1 MTLKEQGLNKK
12 TTLIGIVIII
22 AVAIITF
29 GLQTIKTANKT
40 ETLTGYVGGEKIG
53 FLEDEEV
60 RDILAKKYHIVI
72 DYKKAGSLDM
82 VTADKEGMDFLW
94 PSSQTA
100 LEMYQEEVGKP
111 YRSEVIF
118 NTPIVIYTRKMVKDA
133 LDKQGITY
141 DKDGASYIDMKAL
154 TALIEDGKSWAD
166 IGLPDLYGQVEVATT
181 DPTKS
186 NSGNMY
192 AGIIA
197 NTIAG
202 GIATENNIDTV
213 IPTVKDVFQKLGYME
228 TSSADIFDQFLKTG
242 VGAKPLVA
250 GYESQLLEFS
260 KEDSESWNQIKD
272 DVVMLYPVPTSWS
285 SHVLISLD
293 ENGGKLTDALLDK
306 DLQKIAFE
314 KHGFRTGNSGTAD
327 ASAFDGI
334 GIATTIKTVAP
345 LPDYKVMDKLIKALS
360 E

>member
-1 MTLKEQGLNKK
+1 MNKK
-12 TTLIGIVIII
+12 TTLIGIVMII

-181 DPTKS
+181 DPT
-186 NSGNMY
+186 
-192 AGIIA
+192 
-197 NTIAG
+197 
-202 GIATENNIDTV
+202 
-213 IPTVKDVFQKLGYME
+213 
-228 TSSADIFDQFLKTG
+228 
-242 VGAKPLVA
+242 
-250 GYESQLLEFS
+250 
-260 KEDSESWNQIKD
+260 
-272 DVVMLYPVPTSWS
+272 
-285 SHVLISLD
+285 ISLD